1 LRLERVSA
9 ELLKLVNGDTP
20 EVKEQKRQAHN
31 VEKREEIEVTLSEEA
46 RVELEAVSR
55 EKVEEIKKAIAEGRY
70 EVNVH
75 KISEAILKEV
85 LGE

>member
-1 LRLERVSA
+1 MRLERVSA

-20 EVKEQKRQAHN
+20 EVKERKRQAHN

-55 EKVEEIKKAIAEGRY
+55 EKVEEIKKAIAEGGY

-75 KISEAILKEV
+75 KISEAILKEI